1 MVVEGWEPGGV
12 VLGAGRGGVGSVV
25 LVMMEVVVVAVVVV
39 VGSQLGTPCCV
50 GWSVGDRGAIKIE

>member
-1 MVVEGWEPGGV
+1 M
-12 VLGAGRGGVGSVV
+12 LGAGSGGVGSVV
-25 LVMMEVVVVAVVVV
+25 LVMMEVVVVAVVIV